1 MLELI
6 ETELENERKKV
17 GNKNMNY
24 RKAMEIKNSA
34 DLKIAIIKEK
44 LEKFEAAAAKDNE
57 TVKVTAGRLKDAEE
71 EKTYLQSQIAD
82 LLEQKTGNHLQK

>member
-34 DLKIAIIKEK
+34 DLKIAMIKKK
-44 LEKFEAAAAKDNE
+44 LE
-57 TVKVTAGRLKDAEE
+57 
-71 EKTYLQSQIAD
+71 
-82 LLEQKTGNHLQK
+82 